1 MTEDG
6 HILNC
11 FVRQTILYMT
21 IFGHIISAFFNSWDR
36 GNRQTYTGHQI
47 LYCLIKK
54 KIKSS
59 QHFNGACVL
68 CATGF

>member
-21 IFGHIISAFFNSWDR
+21 VFGHIRSAFLNPGKGAIKRYYMSED
-36 GNRQTYTGHQI
+36 GHI
-47 LYCLIKK
+47 RDIKY
-54 KIKSS
+54 I
-59 QHFNGACVL
+59 VL
-68 CATGF
+68 FD